1 MTCAQF
7 APVDGTAEGM
17 DLQDLIPQGD
27 DCVDN
32 LALSILDPYGT
43 TLTTYFWIDYGSE
56 GGSYWT
62 EDGDSKAVGVK
73 FKSSEAFW
81 LQASSDTQFLQ
92 SSGAV
97 CKEDVII
104 QLQEGATMVGN
115 PTPIS
120 VDIQDILPSG
130 EDCVDNL
137 ALSILDPYGTTLT
150 TYFWIDYG
158 SEGGSYWTE
167 DGDSKALDV
176 SIAPGKGVWLQASSD
191 AQYVT
196 FPGVEL

>member
-7 APVDGTAEGM
+7 SPVEGTAEGM

-43 TLTTYFWIDYGSE
+43 TLTTYI
-56 GGSYWT
+56 
-62 EDGDSKAVGVK
+62 
-73 FKSSEAFW
+73 
-81 LQASSDTQFLQ
+81 
-92 SSGAV
+92 
-97 CKEDVII
+97 
-104 QLQEGATMVGN
+104 
-115 PTPIS
+115 
-120 VDIQDILPSG
+120 
-130 EDCVDNL
+130 
-137 ALSILDPYGTTLT
+137 
-150 TYFWIDYG
+150 WIDYG

-176 SIAPGKGVWLQASSD
+176 TIDPGKGVWLQASSD